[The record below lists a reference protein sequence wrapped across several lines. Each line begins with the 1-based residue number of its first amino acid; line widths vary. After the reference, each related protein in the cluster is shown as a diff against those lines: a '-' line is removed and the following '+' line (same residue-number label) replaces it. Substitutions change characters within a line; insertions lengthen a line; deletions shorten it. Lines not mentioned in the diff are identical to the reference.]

1 MRTFRQILDEVV
13 RACDNVL
20 YSGYRNNYK
29 EVIECAT
36 RIYLAEMRNEK
47 NREQ

>member
-1 MRTFRQILDEVV
+1 MRTFKQILDEVV

-36 RIYLAEMRNEK
+36 RIYIAEMQNSEEK
-47 NREQ
+47 